1 MDKKINSKLLND
13 LKNVNHSLNETINK
27 MFKVFNILKAGF
39 ELSLNNSENK
49 NYENIHNEFFDRSY
63 LDIDLLINDIDLIEI
78 KTRDILQNL
87 SKN

>member
-13 LKNVNHSLNETINK
+13 LKNVNHSLNETITK

-39 ELSLNNSENK
+39 ELSLNSSENK
-49 NYENIHNEFFDRSY
+49 KYDNIYNELFNRGY
-63 LDIDLLINDIDLIEI
+63 TDIDFIINEIDLTEI
-78 KTRDILQNL
+78 KTRKIIENL